1 MMQLRMSTNA
11 QQCVRYTLHLLFSWT
26 SPTQKRLFHSNSLD
40 LSNYDALELCI
51 RGDGRRYIANLQ
63 APGLAR
69 KDDLWQC
76 LVYTRGGPLWE
87 CLRVC
92 GCTHTP
98 PQAVWIMLAPSVP
111 IHPAPL

>member
-1 MMQLRMSTNA
+1 MQQPVWGMY
-11 QQCVRYTLHLLFSWT
+11 CVCFPWT
-26 SPTQKRLFHSNSLD
+26 PPTQKRLFLYNPLD
-40 LSNYDALELCI
+40 LSRYDALELCL

-87 CLRVC
+87 CLRVRAWV
-92 GCTHTP
+92 H
-98 PQAVWIMLAPSVP
+98 L
-111 IHPAPL
+111 H